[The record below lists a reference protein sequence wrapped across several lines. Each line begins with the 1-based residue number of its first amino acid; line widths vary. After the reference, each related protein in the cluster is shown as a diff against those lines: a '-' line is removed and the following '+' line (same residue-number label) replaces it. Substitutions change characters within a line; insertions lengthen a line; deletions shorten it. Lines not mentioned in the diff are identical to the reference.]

1 MHTLTDR
8 TWLWLAAAF
17 YLAGFVLG
25 SVSMLRA
32 RRHPRVLMYAIVAG
46 GFILQTLGLYAR
58 GLAVKGC
65 PIGNTFELLQFTAWS
80 SITLYLVVG
89 ATFRLSLLGYFTATL
104 ATALTLLSLAIPAW
118 DATRRVGAFGGNH
131 WIEFHAA
138 LALFSYGVFGLLAL
152 TSIMWLLQFF
162 SLKQHRLRGMFSFLP
177 SILELDHINLRLLAT
192 GVVLLGASLAV
203 GSVYW
208 LDDTGTVNAPKLVAT
223 AAIWVACT
231 VALGLRLAGRLL
243 AKRLAWTC
251 ILLFAAAILS
261 LWPVDS
267 SRRNLDASD
276 RASESAPATGNAG
289 TLPPDDARRRPQT
302 TPAPTP
308 AA

>member
-1 MHTLTDR
+1 MFTDR

-32 RRHPRVLMYAIVAG
+32 RRHPRALMYAIVAG

-65 PIGNTFELLQFTAWS
+65 PIGNTFELFQFTAWS
-80 SITLYLVVG
+80 AIALYLVVG
-89 ATFRLSLLGYFTATL
+89 VTFRLSLLGYFTATL
-104 ATALTLLSLAIPAW
+104 ATALTLLSLVIPVW
-118 DATRRVGAFGGNH
+118 DATRRIGAFGGNY

-152 TSIMWLLQFF
+152 TSVMWLLQFF
-162 SLKQHRLRGMFSFLP
+162 SLKQHHLRGMFSFLP

-223 AAIWVACT
+223 VAVWVAYT
-231 VALGLRLAGRLL
+231 VALGLRLADRLIT
-243 AKRLAWTC
+243 KRLAWTC

-267 SRRNLDASD
+267 SRRNLDTAG
-276 RASESAPATGNAG
+276 RTFESAPATGSAG
-289 TLPPDDARRRPQT
+289 ILPADDAQRRPQAA
-302 TPAPTP
+302 PALTP